1 MSEETVN
8 NENLKISE
16 QGEMFGHPKGLFYLF
31 FAEMWERF
39 SFYGM
44 RALLVLYLAT
54 QLFKDLMNGEE
65 VAFSIYAAYG
75 ALVYFTPAIGGMLAD
90 RIIGKKNSVMLGGI
104 LMCIGHF
111 TMAFESESIFFLS
124 LGLLIIGNGFFKP
137 NISTLVGNLYQEGD
151 KRRDAGFTIF
161 YMGINLGAFLSPLV
175 CGWLGHSYGWHY
187 GFAAAGIGMLAGI
200 IVFWRGD
207 RKNVFGDQGHQPAPY
222 KEKKFFGFNILV
234 WVYVMAFASVPVF
247 AYLVNKSEIEVPFVH
262 LKLMEFLLWTLLS
275 LVLIYLVYLSATKLN
290 KSDIKKL
297 GAIIVL
303 TFFITIFWSFFEQAG
318 SSLTLFA
325 EKNVDLVLL
334 NAAQTNSI
342 NAGYIILLAVPFSM
356 MWVWLDK
363 KRKNPNTT
371 IKFGL
376 GILQLG
382 LGFLV
387 FAMSAPYM
395 GTTGLVPMM
404 FLMIGYLLITTGE
417 LFASPIGLS
426 KVTELSPAFL
436 VSFMMGVWFLSSS
449 FAHHISGVIAK
460 MTIPAVSETEYV
472 QENNLFFNFATW
484 ASGCDQNA
492 VGQFSYEYDKAHG
505 C

>member
-1 MSEETVN
+1 MSEETIS
-8 NENLKISE
+8 NENLEISE

-44 RALLVLYLAT
+44 RALLVLYLST

-175 CGWLGHSYGWHY
+175 CGWLGHAYGWHY

-222 KEKKFFGFNILV
+222 KEKE
-234 WVYVMAFASVPVF
+234 VF
-247 AYLVNKSEIEVPFVH
+247 RIQYSC
-262 LKLMEFLLWTLLS
+262 
-275 LVLIYLVYLSATKLN
+275 
-290 KSDIKKL
+290 
-297 GAIIVL
+297 
-303 TFFITIFWSFFEQAG
+303 
-318 SSLTLFA
+318 
-325 EKNVDLVLL
+325 
-334 NAAQTNSI
+334 
-342 NAGYIILLAVPFSM
+342 
-356 MWVWLDK
+356 
-363 KRKNPNTT
+363 
-371 IKFGL
+371 
-376 GILQLG
+376 LG
-382 LGFLV
+382 LCNGICF
-387 FAMSAPYM
+387 SSC
-395 GTTGLVPMM
+395 
-404 FLMIGYLLITTGE
+404 IC
-417 LFASPIGLS
+417 LFS
-426 KVTELSPAFL
+426 KQ
-436 VSFMMGVWFLSSS
+436 
-449 FAHHISGVIAK
+449 K
-460 MTIPAVSETEYV
+460 
-472 QENNLFFNFATW
+472 
-484 ASGCDQNA
+484 
-492 VGQFSYEYDKAHG
+492 
-505 C
+505 